1 MKIQVVRKGNLFINK
16 DFSEFLDA
24 LDLACFDD
32 FMQLEGM
39 VVKSAVRERSTQR
52 LNLEG
57 ATVYVKKHFFL
68 GVREILKN
76 CWQKTFSLEDR
87 QGIVSPY
94 R

>member
-39 VVKSAVRERSTQR
+39 VVKSAVRENFEKFTSFTIPHGRIKRVAGTVGFSRS
-52 LNLEG
+52 
-57 ATVYVKKHFFL
+57 
-68 GVREILKN
+68 
-76 CWQKTFSLEDR
+76 
-87 QGIVSPY
+87 
-94 R
+94 